1 MAQIF
6 ARLFFRRVRRV
17 HHECRVRRG
26 LHLADYLLAD
36 SLPSDW
42 IDLIQELI
50 QIVPRV
56 RPSNREQKL
65 RYQELLANPRI
76 LQQAQSLLHQQEQG
90 AACVVFDARALRL
103 VSIRLLLLQAILH
116 AACLRVVHRVVAID
130 PIRYQNSSRRTH
142 TSRRDPQR
150 KLR

>member
-42 IDLIQELI
+42 IDLIQ
-50 QIVPRV
+50 IVPRV
-56 RPSNREQKL
+56 RSSNREQKL

-76 LQQAQSLLHQQEQG
+76 PQQAQSLLHQQEQG

>member
-36 SLPSDW
+36 FLPSDL
-42 IDLIQELI
+42 IDLIQ
-50 QIVPRV
+50 IVHRDRSLNRV
-56 RPSNREQKL
+56 QKL
-65 RYQELLANPRI
+65 HHQELLADLQIP
-76 LQQAQSLLHQQEQG
+76 QQAQSLLHQQEQG

>member
-6 ARLFFRRVRRV
+6 DRLFFRHVRRV
-17 HHECRVRRG
+17 HHECRVHRG
-26 LHLADYLLAD
+26 LLLADSLLAD

-42 IDLIQELI
+42 IDLIQ
-50 QIVPRV
+50 IVLRV
-56 RPSNREQKL
+56 RTSNREQKL
-65 RYQELLANPRI
+65 HHQELLANPRI
-76 LQQAQSLLHQQEQG
+76 LQQAQSPLHQQEQG
-90 AACVVFDARALRL
+90 AACVGVDERGLHL
-103 VSIRLLLLQAILH
+103 ESIPLLLLRAILH

>member
-6 ARLFFRRVRRV
+6 DRLFFRRVRRV

-42 IDLIQELI
+42 IDLIQ
-50 QIVPRV
+50 IVPRV
-56 RPSNREQKL
+56 RTSNREQKL

-90 AACVVFDARALRL
+90 AACVVFDARALHL
-103 VSIRLLLLQAILH
+103 ESIPLLLLQAILH
-116 AACLRVVHRVVAID
+116 EACLRVVHRVVAID
-130 PIRYQNSSRRTH
+130 PIRYQNYSRRTH

-150 KLR
+150 MLR